1 MAWLKKNL
9 LLVLGGAVAL
19 VLLGVAGYFLWS
31 RYTLESQVTQ
41 ALTDQTTA
49 LNDLMNKE
57 PHPGNEKIDNIKA
70 AQQQDAKLQEY
81 AAEARKTFVP
91 LEYPTNIDSGQ
102 LKLLL
107 DTTIDELQRSAGRA
121 GVKLQPQYAFTF
133 QGQRSL
139 MQFDQNTRLP
149 LARMLMDIRAIA
161 QVVFGAKVLALDG
174 VRRCSVATQDTPGA
188 TGTSEFWNKKP
199 QTNELAV
206 LTPYEFTFHS
216 FTAELGAVLEGLYRS
231 SNGFLVKNIVVDTS
245 PSQLLEKPA
254 EDELTAAP
262 AATPSM
268 SMMQMQMMMRYGLR
282 GRYPTPTPAPQET
295 PAVTSKGGLS
305 PMLDEKPFRVVL
317 QVEVLR
323 LLSPEEAKAAKAAG
337 RSRPARPAAEPGAEG
352 QAAPADGTAPADG
365 SAPAATPADPAATP
379 VP

>member
-9 LLVLGGAVAL
+9 LLVLSGVVAL

-41 ALTDQTTA
+41 ELTDQTTA

-57 PHPGNEKIDNIKA
+57 PHPGNEKVDNIKA
-70 AQQQDAKLQEY
+70 AQQQDTKLQEF
-81 AAEARKTFVP
+81 AAQARKTFVP
-91 LEYPTNIDSGQ
+91 LEYPTNLDSGE

-133 QGQRSL
+133 QGQKSQ
-139 MQFDQNTRLP
+139 MQFEQATLLP
-149 LARMLMDIRAIA
+149 LARMLTDIRSIA
-161 QVVFGAKVLALDG
+161 QVIIGAKVLALDG
-174 VRRCSVATQDTPGA
+174 IRRCPVSTQDTPGA

-199 QTNELAV
+199 LTNEWAIV
-206 LTPYEFTFHS
+206 TPYEFTFHS

-231 SNGFLVKNIVVDTS
+231 SNGFLVKNIVVDPS

-254 EDELTAAP
+254 EEDMTAMPAAAP
-262 AATPSM
+262 GM

-282 GRYPTPTPAPQET
+282 GRYAMPAPQPQET
-295 PAVTSKGGLS
+295 PSATSRGGLS

-323 LLSPEEAKAAKAAG
+323 LLSPEEAKAAKTAA
-337 RSRPARPAAEPGAEG
+337 RSRPVRPAVEPGA
-352 QAAPADGTAPADG
+352 DGTTPADG
-365 SAPAATPADPAATP
+365 SAPADPADPAATP
-379 VP
+379 AP